1 MDSAGVPS
9 QPRKESQMVT
19 TDGIY
24 PEQTLHQPLHQYPDK
39 SAPDKEMRGLS
50 QCRKR
55 RKWGGGKREDKPGFS
70 PQTHTFVSCSD
81 VSSLLNPILITGVSV
96 SGILK
101 CL

>member
-1 MDSAGVPS
+1 M
-9 QPRKESQMVT
+9 
-19 TDGIY
+19 
-24 PEQTLHQPLHQYPDK
+24 
-39 SAPDKEMRGLS
+39 
-50 QCRKR
+50 
-55 RKWGGGKREDKPGFS
+55 GGEKTEDKPGFS